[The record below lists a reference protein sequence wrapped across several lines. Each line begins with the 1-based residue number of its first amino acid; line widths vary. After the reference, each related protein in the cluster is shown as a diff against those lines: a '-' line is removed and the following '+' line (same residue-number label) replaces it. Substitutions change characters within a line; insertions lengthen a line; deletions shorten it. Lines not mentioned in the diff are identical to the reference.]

1 MNRLSNSF
9 TKFVSNFA
17 DSDVITSGIKLL
29 SGIVDVADDIT
40 GGFNKA
46 SKAISNFGGRLD
58 GGNSTIGMI
67 GAGIGLTQSLTGH
80 GEIVLRPLL

>member
-9 TKFVSNFA
+9 TKFISNFA

-46 SKAISNFGGRLD
+46 SKAISNFGGILD
-58 GGNSTIGMI
+58 GGNSTIGMV
-67 GAGIGLTQSLTGH
+67 GAGIGLVQSLTGH